1 MYDPLPRGQRPTWAR
16 AGVAAL
22 SVGAIVTFGSFI
34 VANRADPTAV
44 PTTTT
49 AVPTTTQAPP
59 QAEHPLTVGSWDLV
73 LGDDFSSGGLDQ
85 ETWATCYWWDDSG
98 CTIATTEELQWYLPE
113 NVAVSDGVLT
123 LSAIREDTEG
133 GDGLRYP
140 FSSGMVSTGPAS
152 YQGTAGFA
160 FTYGYVEMRAR
171 VPSGNGLWP
180 SFWMLPIDFESKPEI
195 DIMQVLG
202 YDPTR
207 LRVHVHTVDAT
218 GAVES
223 QGFGSIGLDLAE
235 DWHVY
240 GLWWTDDEIVW
251 YLDGAEVWR
260 FGGAD
265 VPSEP
270 MYLVAN
276 LAVGGD
282 YAGPPDPATVFPA
295 IYQIDF
301 IRIWQEA

>member
-1 MYDPLPRGQRPTWAR
+1 MWAR
-16 AGVAAL
+16 VWTAVLGVAAIL
-22 SVGAIVTFGSFI
+22 TLGLFVGT
-34 VANRADPTAV
+34 NRPDPTAV
-44 PTTTT
+44 STTTT
-49 AVPTTTQAPP
+49 AITPTTTAVTTTTQAPP

-73 LGDDFSSGGLDQ
+73 LGEDFSAGELDQ
-85 ETWATCYWWDDSG
+85 ETWATCYWWDDAG
-98 CTIATTEELQWYLPE
+98 CTIYEELQWYLPD
-113 NVAVSDGVLT
+113 NVAISDGVLT
-123 LSAIREDTEG
+123 LSAIREHIEG
-133 GDGLRYP
+133 VGGHPRD

-152 YQGTAGFA
+152 YKGPAGFA
-160 FTYGYVEMRAR
+160 FTYGYVEMRAK

-180 SFWMLPIDFESKPEI
+180 SFWMLPADFESKPEF

-202 YDPTR
+202 DEPTT
-207 LRVHVHTVDAT
+207 LRVHLHTVDIT
-218 GAVES
+218 GVVKS
-223 QGFGSIGLDLAE
+223 YGSGSTEPDLSE

-260 FGGAD
+260 FDGAD

-282 YAGPPDPATVFPA
+282 YAGPPDPTTVFPA

-301 IRIWQEA
+301 IRIWQQA

>member
-1 MYDPLPRGQRPTWAR
+1 
-16 AGVAAL
+16 
-22 SVGAIVTFGSFI
+22 
-34 VANRADPTAV
+34 
-44 PTTTT
+44 
-49 AVPTTTQAPP
+49 
-59 QAEHPLTVGSWDLV
+59 
-73 LGDDFSSGGLDQ
+73 
-85 ETWATCYWWDDSG
+85 
-98 CTIATTEELQWYLPE
+98 
-113 NVAVSDGVLT
+113 
-123 LSAIREDTEG
+123 
-133 GDGLRYP
+133 
-140 FSSGMVSTGPAS
+140 MVSTGPAS
-152 YQGTAGFA
+152 NQGTAGFA

-180 SFWMLPIDFESKPEI
+180 SFWMLPIDFGSKPEI

-207 LRVHVHTVDAT
+207 LRVHVHTVDTT
-218 GAVES
+218 GAVKS
-223 QGFGSIGLDLAE
+223 QGFGSTGLDLAE
-235 DWHVY
+235 DWHV
-240 GLWWTDDEIVW
+240 